1 MKTPT
6 RRVTLARSDLDYL
19 EAASFLPPT
28 LLACLRNAELCSAT
42 AAELD
47 LLPAT
52 AEEFREAFTEQL
64 ARVGFDD
71 AYEPTPEGKLL
82 EDLIDRFYSP

>member
-6 RRVTLARSDLDYL
+6 RRVTLARSELDYL
-19 EAASFLPPT
+19 EAANFLPSP
-28 LLACLRNAELCSAT
+28 LLACLRNTEWRSTT
-42 AAELD
+42 AATLD
-47 LLPAT
+47 LLPSM

-64 ARVGFDD
+64 ARVGFDE

-82 EDLIDRFYSP
+82 EDLIDRFHSP